1 MTKFLHH
8 ESCPRCGS
16 KDNLGVWEDGHKW
29 CFGCKYYEQREL
41 SLHNVHAIPN
51 QNTVNPRNFPEDAEY
66 YIPTEPMKW
75 LLKNGITYSSQKQ
88 YGIQWSP
95 KQQLLCW
102 KINDNCWQGRC
113 FSPEAKTKYISQ
125 GKLHEFCHI
134 LGNGNNI
141 VVLVEDYIS
150 ALRVSEHL
158 PCMPLFGCTINLE
171 RLQELLGRFNTL
183 IVWLDYDKLNNARS
197 IASNASLIGF
207 KNAWTI
213 YTKEDPKELT
223 FKEIEQK
230 LCSIINFKEI

>member
-1 MTKFLHH
+1 
-8 ESCPRCGS
+8 
-16 KDNLGVWEDGHKW
+16 
-29 CFGCKYYEQREL
+29 
-41 SLHNVHAIPN
+41 
-51 QNTVNPRNFPEDAEY
+51 
-66 YIPTEPMKW
+66 
-75 LLKNGITYSSQKQ
+75 
-88 YGIQWSP
+88 
-95 KQQLLCW
+95 
-102 KINDNCWQGRC
+102 
-113 FSPEAKTKYISQ
+113 
-125 GKLHEFCHI
+125 